1 LKEYTLLAALS
12 VLLIIIIDHKSGIC
26 ILRQKLYY
34 VFFAVIIG
42 FKLLVNGY
50 LTRHIVMYNSQFF
63 MGIRIGTIPLED
75 FLFGF
80 SMVTLSIVCWEYFK
94 KKREVMPHH
103 T

>member
-1 LKEYTLLAALS
+1 LKEYTLLATLS
-12 VLLIIIIDHKSGIC
+12 VLLIIIIDHKSGVC

-94 KKREVMPHH
+94 KKREALPHH